1 MSKSLGLMEFNSI
14 ARGIEV
20 ADIMFKASNVEVV
33 TLRHICPGKFMI
45 ILCGDVEE
53 VKEAIETSKEI
64 VNKNIVASFV
74 IANAHEELINGL
86 KKRPSI
92 DNFDAVGVMETANV
106 TSSLISLD
114 LALKS
119 ASIKLVKLVIGNGI
133 GGKSYFVVTG
143 SVSSV
148 EEAIK
153 IAESMVEP
161 KKIIH
166 KTIIP
171 SPSKI
176 LLENL

>member
-1 MSKSLGLMEFNSI
+1 MNRSLGLMEFNSI

-20 ADIMFKASNVEVV
+20 ADIMLKASNVEVV
-33 TLRHICPGKFMI
+33 TLKHICPGKFMI

-53 VKEAIETSKEI
+53 VKEAIETSKDI

-74 IANAHEELINGL
+74 ITNAHEDLINGL
-86 KKRPSI
+86 KKKSPI
-92 DNFDAVGVMETANV
+92 DRFDAIGVMETANV
-106 TSSLISLD
+106 TSSLMSLD

-119 ASIKLVKLVIGNGI
+119 ATVKLVKLVIGNGI
-133 GGKSYFVVTG
+133 GGKSYFILTG

-153 IAESMVEP
+153 VAESIIEP

-171 SPSKI
+171 SPSEI
-176 LLENL
+176 LLDNL